1 MLLLILVLMV
11 TVAYD
16 QCIFFCFIEV
26 SCPCSCGLV
35 PTIST
40 LGHFIIIRHLGLE
53 DPLPELLGVSEHR
66 SFLECVDALRRMLLI
81 ISLFRVVHVL

>member
-26 SCPCSCGLV
+26 CCSCSCGLV

-53 DPLPELLGVSEHR
+53 DPLLELLGVSEHR